1 MATPKGDHN
10 PTQYESPWLF
20 CEGVLLMRNSDQETC
35 NSTLNTQRFFLTHA
49 LLWPVP
55 GVQFAGMVQND
66 ASRKKSE
73 GGGVWSESVGSL
85 SPPCPPPPPYFFP
98 VCDFAPHFTN
108 CPEQASSL
116 ATSHIVM
123 SNNIGFLRLLHLDFS
138 FLYGKRFFP
147 AKPIT

>member
-1 MATPKGDHN
+1 MKALGYFVKVFCLCAILIRKRVTQHSTHN
-10 PTQYESPWLF
+10 
-20 CEGVLLMRNSDQETC
+20 D
-35 NSTLNTQRFFLTHA
+35 FFLTHA

-55 GVQFAGMVQND
+55 GVQFAGMVQKD

-85 SPPCPPPPPYFFP
+85 SPSSPPPPYFFP

-138 FLYGKRFFP
+138 FLYGKRFFSRETNHI
-147 AKPIT
+147 KG

>member
-1 MATPKGDHN
+1 MATAKGDYK
-10 PTQYESPWLF
+10 PTKYESPWLF
-20 CEGVLLMRNSDQETC
+20 CEGNSDQKHVTQ
-35 NSTLNTQRFFLTHA
+35 NSTHHRFSHTCSLMA
-49 LLWPVP
+49 CCRSSDC
-55 GVQFAGMVQND
+55 GDGAKD
-66 ASRKKSE
+66 ESRKNSE
-73 GGGVWSESVGSL
+73 GGGVWSESIGSL
-85 SPPCPPPPPYFFP
+85 SSPHPPPPPYFFP

-138 FLYGKRFFP
+138 FLYGTRFFP

>member
-1 MATPKGDHN
+1 MATPKGDHK

-20 CEGVLLMRNSDQETC
+20 CEGIFLCAILITKHVTQH
-35 NSTLNTQRFFLTHA
+35 STVFLTHA

-55 GVQFAGMVQND
+55 RVQIAGMAQKD
-66 ASRKKSE
+66 ASRKNSE
-73 GGGVWSESVGSL
+73 RGWVRSESIGSL
-85 SPPCPPPPPYFFP
+85 PPSPPPLFFFP

>member
-20 CEGVLLMRNSDQETC
+20 CDGVFLCAILINKHV
-35 NSTLNTQRFFLTHA
+35 TQHTTVFLTHA
-49 LLWPVP
+49 LLWPIR
-55 GVQFAGMVQND
+55 GVQFAGMVQKD

-85 SPPCPPPPPYFFP
+85 SPSSPPPPYFFP

-138 FLYGKRFFP
+138 FLYRKRFFP

>member
-55 GVQFAGMVQND
+55 GVQFAGMVQKD

-85 SPPCPPPPPYFFP
+85 SPSSPPPLIFSRFVTLHRTSPTAQNRLALLP
-98 VCDFAPHFTN
+98 
-108 CPEQASSL
+108 QAISL
-116 ATSHIVM
+116 
-123 SNNIGFLRLLHLDFS
+123 
-138 FLYGKRFFP
+138 
-147 AKPIT
+147 